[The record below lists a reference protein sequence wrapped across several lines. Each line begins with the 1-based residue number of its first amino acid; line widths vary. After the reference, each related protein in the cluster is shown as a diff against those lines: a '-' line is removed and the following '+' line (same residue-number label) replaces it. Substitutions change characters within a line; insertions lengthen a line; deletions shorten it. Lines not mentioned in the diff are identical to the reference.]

1 MFNIHKES
9 EKMLNSVQTVN
20 LLKDLKRVFK
30 RRYQN
35 ELIMNNQYK
44 SIQTVKLQLTLFQLM
59 TTNTKRR
66 SF

>member
-44 SIQTVKLQLTLFQLM
+44 SIQTVKVQLTLFQLM

>member
-30 RRYQN
+30 RRYQT

>member
-9 EKMLNSVQTVN
+9 EKMLNFVQTVN

>member
-9 EKMLNSVQTVN
+9 EKILNFVQTVN

-30 RRYQN
+30 RRYQK

>member
-9 EKMLNSVQTVN
+9 EKMLNFVQNVN

-30 RRYQN
+30 RRYQK

>member
-9 EKMLNSVQTVN
+9 EKMLNFVQTVN

-30 RRYQN
+30 RRYQK

>member
-44 SIQTVKLQLTLFQLM
+44 SIQTVILQLTLFQLM